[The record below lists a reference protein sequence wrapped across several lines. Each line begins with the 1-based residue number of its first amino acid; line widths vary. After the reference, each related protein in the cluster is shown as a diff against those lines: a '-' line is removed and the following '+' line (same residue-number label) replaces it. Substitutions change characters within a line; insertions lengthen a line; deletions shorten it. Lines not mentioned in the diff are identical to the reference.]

1 MGKYQDFA
9 HSTTTLDIT
18 NRRKVLQKE
27 IPKLYTFIRPINQ
40 EQLRKMQL

>member
-27 IPKLYTFIRPINQ
+27 IPKFYTFIRPNQ
-40 EQLRKMQL
+40 EQFRKMQL